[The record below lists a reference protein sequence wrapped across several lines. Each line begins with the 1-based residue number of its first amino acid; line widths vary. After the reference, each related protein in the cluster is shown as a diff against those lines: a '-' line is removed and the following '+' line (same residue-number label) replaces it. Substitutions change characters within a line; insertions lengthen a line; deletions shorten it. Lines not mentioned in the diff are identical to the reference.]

1 MADHTKT
8 VTLTDTQQKILSH
21 FLYND
26 PGTNAGLD
34 AWVQAAVDGK
44 LESCWDKMRNEW
56 VNKLMNDA
64 SFTDDIPSDK
74 DAFVTLVTGR
84 SDYQT
89 RKQRDD
95 AQST

>member
-26 PGTNAGLD
+26 PATNAGID
-34 AWVQAAVDGK
+34 KWVQDALDEKVAN
-44 LESCWDKMRNEW
+44 CWGNMRDEW
-56 VNKLMNDA
+56 VKKLMDDS
-64 SFTDDIPSDK
+64 SFTDSIPSDQS
-74 DAFVTLVTGR
+74 AFVTLVTGR

-95 AQST
+95 AA